1 MCLESN
7 HLIPKRVK
15 EPIVVIKK
23 VSKVLEEG
31 HEVYKPHFITRY
43 LSLVDEKYRLR
54 IDNKFRYRLGEKKV
68 ISLWDISL
76 KDILLHQIGKGFIHS
91 IKYPSKEF
99 FETGITSQSNTHYIS
114 DSRYNLKEYG
124 GAYIKCIIPKGTWY
138 YTNYTGEEFASKC
151 IIPLEDVT
159 EDILKSRE
167 KIVYEKY

>member
-1 MCLESN
+1 MFRIKSFNSKKSERTNSGY
-7 HLIPKRVK
+7 
-15 EPIVVIKK
+15 KK

-99 FETGITSQSNTHYIS
+99 
-114 DSRYNLKEYG
+114 LKQE
-124 GAYIKCIIPKGTWY
+124 
-138 YTNYTGEEFASKC
+138 
-151 IIPLEDVT
+151 
-159 EDILKSRE
+159 
-167 KIVYEKY
+167 